1 MHIAHTGIRENIATA
16 TAAQSTDVIAQVGI
30 DRHRFGKMLHNGQVV
45 QHMETDPLWRE
56 VSAIA
61 RRVDPRGVCNTEQW
75 LPGASSLY
83 ATAMGAH
90 LLLGVVVVRADRMAV
105 AMREYLPVGHL
116 EATDSSLSDAV
127 SRIAMTELGL
137 TACLSGWQGLSV
149 ERCECERAQQHVVLI
164 AEATA
169 WGSTKL
175 HGEARWRPVAT
186 PLRPAMR

>member
-1 MHIAHTGIRENIATA
+1 
-16 TAAQSTDVIAQVGI
+16 
-30 DRHRFGKMLHNGQVV
+30 MLHNGQVV

-56 VSAIA
+56 VISIA
-61 RRVDPRGVCNTEQW
+61 RRVDPRGVCNAEHW

-83 ATAMGAH
+83 ACGTAAH

-105 AMREYLPVGHL
+105 ALREYLPVGHL
-116 EATDSSLSDAV
+116 SVDDVSLSDAV

-137 TACLSGWQGLSV
+137 TACLSGWQGLSI

-164 AEATA
+164 AEATT

-175 HGEARWRPVAT
+175 HGEARWRPVAKAM
-186 PLRPAMR
+186 RPAVR